1 MSSYKSKCQD
11 SSKQK
16 MPWDRA
22 SEENVLE
29 VRKENQEKER
39 VADSFQSTEE
49 IFIMVRRALF
59 LFD

>member
-1 MSSYKSKCQD
+1 
-11 SSKQK
+11 

-29 VRKENQEKER
+29 VRKEKQEKER

-49 IFIMVRRALF
+49 IFIMFR
-59 LFD
+59 